1 MCGRSSARYWRH
13 CSTIRSSSARIWDH
27 RRRQQIPPVHDTP
40 GTTKE
45 AVGQKRH
52 RPPGRGP
59 RSSGWTSW
67 ASRVLD
73 PAVVSSSGTSRG
85 PPGGTI
91 RRSGRSR
98 LIANR
103 FFKETSAEI
112 ISDLLSDARVKRV
125 REYVQGE
132 EFKADRDRVRRD
144 AAERLKNIRERY
156 RAKRRDPET
165 VARERKLTL
174 RLAEVEAEAAE
185 LRIQLSVLLEEE
197 EKLRT
202 ALEEL

>member
-1 MCGRSSARYWRH
+1 
-13 CSTIRSSSARIWDH
+13 
-27 RRRQQIPPVHDTP
+27 
-40 GTTKE
+40 
-45 AVGQKRH
+45 
-52 RPPGRGP
+52 
-59 RSSGWTSW
+59 
-67 ASRVLD
+67 
-73 PAVVSSSGTSRG
+73 VV
-85 PPGGTI
+85 
-91 RRSGRSR
+91 
-98 LIANR
+98 NR
-103 FFKETSAEI
+103 FFKQTSAEI

-132 EFKADRDRVRRD
+132 EFKADRERVRRD

-174 RLAEVEAEAAE
+174 RLAEVEAESAE

-202 ALEEL
+202 ALDEL